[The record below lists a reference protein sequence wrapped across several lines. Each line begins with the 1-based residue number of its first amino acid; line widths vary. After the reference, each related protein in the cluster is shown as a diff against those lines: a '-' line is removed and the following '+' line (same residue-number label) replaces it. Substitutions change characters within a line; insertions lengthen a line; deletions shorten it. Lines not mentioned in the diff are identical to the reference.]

1 MTLNAIPPLKP
12 VRVLCVGLLFAG
24 GAMLNAGVLL
34 ASQASRDKGV
44 PVSQSGAVQPSQPG
58 AGQTQPPAGD
68 GRRGFG
74 PPGDGRGGRGGP
86 DSDYKFWKDPSVI
99 KEIGLAADQSAR
111 IDRIYEQRAR
121 QIAPFADELVKQR
134 AELDRLIRERTVDP
148 SAVELQAQRVAALF
162 AKMQESRFVMLYRMY
177 MVLTPDQYKKLQALF
192 DRQRAGEHGRGRS
205 GNAPRP

>member
-1 MTLNAIPPLKP
+1 VTWTATSPSKGLRLLSIGL
-12 VRVLCVGLLFAG
+12 LCVGGAVMGAG
-24 GAMLNAGVLL
+24 ALIA
-34 ASQASRDKGV
+34 AQAPKEKAL
-44 PVSQSGAVQPSQPG
+44 PVSQSGAVSPSQPG
-58 AGQTQPPAGD
+58 TNQSGE

-74 PPGDGRGGRGGP
+74 PPGDGRGGRGG
-86 DSDYKFWKDPSVI
+86 DSEYKFWRDPAAI
-99 KEIGLAADQSAR
+99 KEIGLAADQGAR
-111 IDRIYEQRAR
+111 IDRIYEGRAR

-148 SAVELQAQRVAALF
+148 SAVELQASKVTALF

-177 MVLTPDQYKKLQALF
+177 LVLTPDQYKKLQALF

>member
-1 MTLNAIPPLKP
+1 
-12 VRVLCVGLLFAG
+12 
-24 GAMLNAGVLL
+24 MLSIVLL
-34 ASQASRDKGV
+34 CLGTAAMNAAVLEAAQAPREKAL
-44 PVSQSGAVQPSQPG
+44 PVSQSGTVQPSQPG
-58 AGQTQPPAGD
+58 TGPIQPSTGD

-86 DSDYKFWKDPSVI
+86 DSEYKFWKDPAAI
-99 KEIGLAADQSAR
+99 KEIGLAPDQGAR
-111 IDRIYEQRAR
+111 IDRIYEGRAR

-148 SAVELQAQRVAALF
+148 SAVELQASKVTALF

-205 GNAPRP
+205 GNVPRP